1 MARYRVLLFV
11 QGKGWVPGGERAGV
25 PECFREREAAVD
37 YAAWLIVSAA
47 RSSQWPYGSR
57 AGDFV
62 AFKVVEEEGECSAED
77 MKAPE
82 TFSELRH
89 HFFRRGEVYS
99 LYKSWSWP
107 D

>member
-1 MARYRVLLFV
+1 MVRYRVLLFV
-11 QGKGWVPGGERAGV
+11 QGKGWVSGSEHASM
-25 PECFREREAAVD
+25 PECFGEREAAVNH
-37 YAAWLIVSAA
+37 AAWLIVSAVKA
-47 RSSQWPYGSR
+47 SEWPYGSR

-62 AFKVVEEEGECSAED
+62 AFRVVEEEGECGEAADSA
-77 MKAPE
+77 PR

-89 HFFRRGEVYS
+89 HFFRRGDVYS